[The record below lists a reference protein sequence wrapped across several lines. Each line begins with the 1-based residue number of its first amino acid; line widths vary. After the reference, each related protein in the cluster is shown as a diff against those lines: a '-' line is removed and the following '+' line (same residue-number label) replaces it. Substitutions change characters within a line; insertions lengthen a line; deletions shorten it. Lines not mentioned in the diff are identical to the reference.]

1 MLFINILIA
10 GNFDLSMSITKIS
23 HFGTMNF
30 QTINISVSQ
39 ILKAFKI
46 PHARR
51 VSVHTRLVWGGQLF
65 CRFFSVT
72 FQDLFTDLFKV
83 SKISARTEIPRIT
96 YGVCF
101 HPNISDQEVNYKLRT
116 TPAIILNFCNVAKL
130 VNNIF
135 N

>member
-51 VSVHTRLVWGGQLF
+51 VSVHTRLV
-65 CRFFSVT
+65 
-72 FQDLFTDLFKV
+72 
-83 SKISARTEIPRIT
+83 
-96 YGVCF
+96 
-101 HPNISDQEVNYKLRT
+101 
-116 TPAIILNFCNVAKL
+116 
-130 VNNIF
+130 
-135 N
+135 